1 MCESTF
7 FSFSHTDEFQIAF
20 DEERQSDSSIQC
32 HLSPEISAVDMEI
45 RWFKETDC
53 VCFYKNRR
61 LIEGESYKG
70 IISLCIED
78 LERGIVSLQLK
89 LKDVRESYVGD
100 YLCQVTGGDRTVEI
114 TIRTCECFVYC
125 RFILHQL

>member
-7 FSFSHTDEFQIAF
+7 FSFSHTDEFQIVF
-20 DEERQSDSSIQC
+20 NEECQSDSTIQC

-61 LIEGESYKG
+61 LIEGESYKVIKRG
-70 IISLCIED
+70 SHHSGVLIAACVC
-78 LERGIVSLQLK
+78 ERE
-89 LKDVRESYVGD
+89 REREREGHI
-100 YLCQVTGGDRTVEI
+100 TVES
-114 TIRTCECFVYC
+114 
-125 RFILHQL
+125 